1 MIRLSNFNAQLNST
15 EIDSVMESACEIALN
30 NPVSLYRFIHRF
42 VFYAKTYS
50 TAVPSL
56 CSAIGAS
63 RFFQDPS
70 CSFSPHSG
78 RSMDVASK
86 VFSASVE
93 EFCDPKTGVSHR
105 TLSYGLL
112 DTLAEYAN
120 LSVDEVNT
128 ISQSGHWLLD
138 IVNDVQTI
146 YSPDSDDLAAL
157 IRAMGFHAA
166 AETIGENEC
175 RIIDSMI
182 FRNRQDRSFRD
193 FIRNRK
199 IKFKDVAVS
208 PWYWIVIH
216 GAEGTHGLE
225 VEHSADAIE
234 ALNRAVAYTTESEE
248 QIIAWASQGFAQFAS
263 IQKAF
268 FAQAK
273 QEIQAVSTLAAA

>member
-1 MIRLSNFNAQLNST
+1 MIRLSNFNDQLNST
-15 EIDSVMESACEIALN
+15 EIDSVMESACEVALSS
-30 NPVSLYRFIHRF
+30 PASLYRFIHRF
-42 VFYAKTYS
+42 VFYARAYS
-50 TAVPSL
+50 ASVPSL
-56 CSAIGAS
+56 CSAIGS
-63 RFFQDPS
+63 SMFFHDPC
-70 CSFSPHSG
+70 CSFPSHSG

-120 LSVDEVNT
+120 LSVDEVNAM
-128 ISQSGHWLLD
+128 SQSGHWLLD
-138 IVNDVQTI
+138 IVNDVQMI
-146 YSPDSDDLAAL
+146 YAAKSDSLADLVQ
-157 IRAMGFHAA
+157 AMGFHAA

-175 RIIDSMI
+175 RIIDSVI
-182 FRNRQDRSFRD
+182 FRNRRDRAFRD
-193 FIRNRK
+193 FIRNK
-199 IKFKDVAVS
+199 KMKFQDVAVS

-248 QIIAWASQGFAQFAS
+248 QIIAWASKGFAQFAS
-263 IQKAF
+263 VQKNF
-268 FAQAK
+268 FTQVK
-273 QEIQAVSTLAAA
+273 QEIQPVPVLSAA